1 MENPRGVKLLKLF
14 WDRAAAVAFAAAGA
28 IMLFAGWFAL
38 SDQTD
43 PGDQIPYVMSGGIGG
58 LFLLSIGITLWISA
72 DHRDEWQ
79 KLDAIDH
86 SLRKLAG
93 DEVPEPAAGV
103 ELAVHLEA
111 ETVGPAGGLALELE
125 RK

>member
-1 MENPRGVKLLKLF
+1 MANPRGVKLLRLF
-14 WDRAAAVAFAAAGA
+14 WDRAAAVLCVTIGA
-28 IMLFAGWFAL
+28 VMLFAGWFAL
-38 SDQTD
+38 SEQTD

-58 LFLLSIGITLWISA
+58 LFLLSIGVTLWISA

-93 DEVPEPAAGV
+93 EEVVDASEVPR
-103 ELAVHLEA
+103 AVHVEA
-111 ETVGPAGGLALELE
+111 EARGRTGGYALEFE

>member
-1 MENPRGVKLLKLF
+1 MQNPRGVKLLRLF
-14 WDRAAAVAFAAAGA
+14 WDRAAAVTCVAAGA
-28 IMLFAGWFAL
+28 IMLIAGWWAL
-38 SDQTD
+38 SDYTD

-58 LFLLSIGITLWISA
+58 LFLLSIGVTLWISA

-86 SLRKLAG
+86 SLRKLTG
-93 DEVPEPAAGV
+93 EEVAEATPA
-103 ELAVHLEA
+103 LPIEA
-111 ETVGPAGGLALELE
+111 EAVGPAGGYALEFE

>member
-1 MENPRGVKLLKLF
+1 MQNPRGVKLLRLF
-14 WDRAAAVAFAAAGA
+14 WDRAAAVTCAAVGG
-28 IMLFAGWFAL
+28 IMLLAGWWAL
-38 SDQTD
+38 SDYTD

-79 KLDAIDH
+79 KLDAIDQ
-86 SLRKLAG
+86 SLRKLTG
-93 DEVPEPAAGV
+93 EEVAEAPAV
-103 ELAVHLEA
+103 PIEA
-111 ETVGPAGGLALELE
+111 EAVSPTGGYALEFE

>member
-1 MENPRGVKLLKLF
+1 MQNPRGVKLLRLF
-14 WDRAAAVAFAAAGA
+14 WDRAAAVTCAAAGG
-28 IMLFAGWFAL
+28 IMLAAGWWAVGDY
-38 SDQTD
+38 SD

-58 LFLLSIGITLWISA
+58 LFLLSIGVTLWISA

-86 SLRKLAG
+86 SLRKLTG
-93 DEVPEPAAGV
+93 EEVAEAPPAV
-103 ELAVHLEA
+103 PVEA
-111 ETVGPAGGLALELE
+111 EAVGPTGGYALEFE

>member
-1 MENPRGVKLLKLF
+1 MANPRGVKLLRLF
-14 WDRAAAVAFAAAGA
+14 WDRAAAVACVTIGA
-28 IMLFAGWFAL
+28 VMLFAGWFAL
-38 SDQTD
+38 SEQTD

-58 LFLLSIGITLWISA
+58 LFLLSIGVTLWISA

-93 DEVPEPAAGV
+93 EEVV
-103 ELAVHLEA
+103 EAREVQRAVHVEA
-111 ETVGPAGGLALELE
+111 EAVGRAGGYALEFE

>member
-1 MENPRGVKLLKLF
+1 MDWRGWKLLRVF
-14 WDRAAAVAFAAAGA
+14 WDRAGAVGCAAIGA
-28 IMLFAGWFAL
+28 VMLFAGWFAL
-38 SDQTD
+38 SDHTD

-79 KLDAIDH
+79 KLDAIDR

-93 DEVPEPAAGV
+93 EEPATASDIRHSARI
-103 ELAVHLEA
+103 EEA
-111 ETVGPAGGLALELE
+111 EAVRPTGGYALELE